1 MEESREGGERGGHSQ
16 CSADWDALSRMEAER
31 HTDTLKKKLGEIS
44 YKIENVG
51 AADGAF
57 TGLKHLET

>member
-31 HTDTLKKKLGEIS
+31 HTRIPSKKLGEIS

-51 AADGAF
+51 AF